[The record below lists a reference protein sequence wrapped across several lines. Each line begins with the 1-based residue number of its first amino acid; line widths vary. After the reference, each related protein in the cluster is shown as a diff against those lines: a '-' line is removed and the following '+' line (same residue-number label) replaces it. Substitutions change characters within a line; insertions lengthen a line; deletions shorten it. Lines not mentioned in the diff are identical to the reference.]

1 MAGRVTCVLRDMRA
15 ACCQVL
21 EAHSLS
27 LWDESSGFAPPL
39 YTLGLP
45 PTYDTF
51 VKLKLTSGRGA
62 ERLVHQEERTGTIEG
77 SRDPMFLRSFE
88 FLAQPASRS
97 LEVRVVN
104 TAFVG
109 KGRIQDKVIG
119 EVSLLLSDVA
129 QCPGSKVSLRRSARL
144 FSRSDFQVCPGCAG
158 L

>member
-1 MAGRVTCVLRDMRA
+1 MV
-15 ACCQVL
+15 
-21 EAHSLS
+21 EAHGLS
-27 LWDESSGFAPPL
+27 LWDESSGFAPPP

-45 PTYDTF
+45 PSYDTF

-62 ERLVHQEERTGTIEG
+62 TRLVHQEERTGTIEG
-77 SRDPMFLRSFE
+77 SRDPQFLRSFE
-88 FLAQPASRS
+88 FLAQPASRA

-129 QCPGSKVSLRRSARL
+129 QCPGGKVSYHRLRMY
-144 FSRSDFQVCPGCAG
+144 F
-158 L
+158 